1 MSGRFITFEGP
12 DGSGKSTHL
21 NRAAGWLSERGVR
34 VVRSREPGGTA
45 LGQAVRQVFL
55 DAPWS
60 EPDGGVEALL
70 VFAARRQHLR
80 EVIDPA
86 LADGRWVLCDRFTDS
101 TLAYQ
106 GGGRGESLER
116 LLELD
121 RWATGGR
128 RPERTLLFDLP
139 VTLARERSHSDRRL
153 AKVGKVNRL
162 DTEDLEFYE
171 RVRER
176 YLELAAQEPERFT
189 VIDSSGSVE
198 ATARQVEA
206 ALTELV
212 EAVA

>member
-1 MSGRFITFEGP
+1 M
-12 DGSGKSTHL
+12 
-21 NRAAGWLSERGVR
+21 R
-34 VVRSREPGGTA
+34 VVCSREPGGTA

-55 DAPWS
+55 DSPWT

-86 LADGRWVLCDRFTDS
+86 LEQGQWVLCDRFTDS

-106 GGGRGESLER
+106 GGGRGQSRDR

-121 RWATGGR
+121 HWATGGR

-139 VTLARERSHSDRRL
+139 VALARERTHSDVRL
-153 AKVGKVNRL
+153 AKAGKVNRL
-162 DTEDLEFYE
+162 DVEDLEFYE
-171 RVRER
+171 RVRAS
-176 YLELAAQEPERFT
+176 YLELAAAEPRRFR
-189 VIDSSGSVE
+189 VIDSSGSLE
-198 ATARQVEA
+198 ATARQVQS
-206 ALTELV
+206 ALADLV